1 MQLFWFAQRLGLR
14 HELRMRF
21 ALACL
26 WLWPIALLG
35 GDLPPAVLPDGIGV
49 NIHFARGHQRDVDLI
64 AAAGFRF
71 IRTDF
76 IWESIEHQKGQYDWS
91 DYDGLTTDLEQ
102 RGLRAIYILD
112 YSNPLYETFV
122 AATNPMTGQL
132 DPAALASPQHPDSV
146 AAFARFAAA
155 AAEHFRGRRVIW
167 EIWNEPNISFWKPLP
182 NARQYADVAMA
193 TGRAIRAADP
203 DATIIGPASSS
214 FPWEF
219 IETLFQ
225 AGALE
230 YLDAVSVH
238 PYRRPDQ
245 SPETAKVDFDKLN
258 KLIDR
263 YAPPARRGHIP
274 IISGEWGYSSCT
286 GGVSPEIQAAFLVR
300 QQLANLMNG
309 IPLSIWY
316 DWKNDGPDPKE
327 NEHNFG
333 TVQSD
338 LSPKPAYQALTVM
351 TAQLATFRIERRLP
365 AVSST
370 DYVLLLKN
378 DKGQTRLAAWTTEKA
393 HEVAL
398 PMNRKKGA
406 VIWVDGHGASSPSTI
421 ENGVLTIPLSE
432 LPVYVNPGKLK
443 IKEQTL

>member
-1 MQLFWFAQRLGLR
+1 
-14 HELRMRF
+14 MRF
-21 ALACL
+21 ALICL
-26 WLWPIALLG
+26 CLPPFALLA
-35 GDLPPAVLPDGIGV
+35 GDLPPAILPAGV
-49 NIHFARGHQRDVDLI
+49 GVCIHFGQGHQRDVDLI

-76 IWESIEHQKGQYDWS
+76 IWESIERQKGEYDWT
-91 DYDGLTTDLEQ
+91 DYDGLTAALEK

-112 YSNPLYETFV
+112 YSNPLYESFV
-122 AATNPMTGQL
+122 AATNPMTGQV

-146 AAFARFAAA
+146 SAFARFAAA
-155 AAEHFRGRRVIW
+155 AAEHFRGRRILW
-167 EIWNEPNISFWKPLP
+167 EIWNEPNISFWKPQA
-182 NARQYADVAMA
+182 NARQYADFALA
-193 TGRAIRAADP
+193 ICRAIRTADP
-203 DATIIGPASSS
+203 NATIIGPASSC

-238 PYRRPDQ
+238 PYRRGDQ
-245 SPETAKVDFDKLN
+245 SPETAKMDYDKLG
-258 KLIDR
+258 KLIDQ
-263 YAPPARRGHIP
+263 YAPPFRRGQIP

-286 GGVSPEIQAAFLVR
+286 GGVSLDIQAAFLVR
-300 QQLANLMNG
+300 QQLANLLNG

-316 DWKNDGPDPKE
+316 DWKNDGPDPRE

-338 LSPKPAYQALTVM
+338 LSPKPAYAALKVM
-351 TAQLATFRIERRLP
+351 TTQLAGFSIDHRLP
-365 AVSST
+365 IGKAT

-378 DKGQTRLAAWTTEKA
+378 SKGQTRLAAWTTEKA

-398 PMNRKKGA
+398 PVNKRNGSSGL
-406 VIWVDGHGASSPSTI
+406 VDGHGVASPVI
-421 ENGVLTIPLSE
+421 AENGVLTIPLTE

-443 IKEQTL
+443 LKESSL